1 MIKGIKSIKSIKRLT
16 DEELLSLPKDGYKYE
31 YVKGEL
37 RMSPAGLEH
46 GEIGIRLASMLLNY
60 VKTSQSQ
67 LGKVYDSSTGY
78 RLPNGNLRSPDVSF
92 VRLER
97 LPEGKSPRGFA
108 HFAPDLAVEI
118 LSPSDSLN
126 EINEKIAEYFDN
138 KVSLVWIIDP
148 ENQTATVYS
157 SPTAARLLQAE
168 DELTGENVIPGFR
181 CQVKELFS

>member
-1 MIKGIKSIKSIKRLT
+1 MIKGIKSKKWMT

-60 VKTSQSQ
+60 VKTSQ

-97 LPEGKSPRGFA
+97 LPEGRSPKGFA

-118 LSPSDSLN
+118 LSPSDNMN

-138 KVSLVWIIDP
+138 GTNCVWVVDP
-148 ENQTATVYS
+148 DSQTITVYS
-157 SPTAARLLQAE
+157 SPTNRHVLQAE
-168 DELTGENVIPGFR
+168 DEVTAENVIPGFH
-181 CQVKELFS
+181 CYVKDLLNG

>member
-1 MIKGIKSIKSIKRLT
+1 MTTSIKSKKWMT

-60 VKTSQSQ
+60 VKTSQ

-97 LPEGKSPRGFA
+97 LPEGKSPKGFA

-118 LSPSDSLN
+118 LSPSDSMSK
-126 EINEKIAEYFDN
+126 INEKIAEYFDN
-138 KVSLVWIIDP
+138 GASLVWIVDP
-148 ENQTATVYS
+148 DSQAVTVYS
-157 SPTAARLLQAE
+157 SPTDRRLLQAE
-168 DELTGENVIPGFR
+168 DEFTGGNVIPGFR
-181 CQVKELFS
+181 CHVKELFS